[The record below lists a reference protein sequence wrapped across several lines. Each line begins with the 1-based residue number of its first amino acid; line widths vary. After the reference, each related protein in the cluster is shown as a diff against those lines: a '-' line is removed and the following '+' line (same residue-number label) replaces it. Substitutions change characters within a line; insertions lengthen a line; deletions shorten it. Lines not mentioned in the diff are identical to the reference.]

1 MKKRTVVALIVAAIL
16 IFTGGVLLVL
26 GLSYAGGPKDMVSR
40 SEITYGVSEP
50 FDSIRV
56 ETTVCDVDFQ
66 KTDGEFRAVCPEFEN
81 LDYTV
86 IVEDNTLY
94 LRQVDLRQWY
104 DFIDIHLGKMEITV
118 YLPENQYN
126 LLRIDTDTGDI
137 RVAEDF
143 SFSTAEIFTD
153 TGDVRFSASVSER
166 FNASASTGDLT
177 ICAGTPEML
186 QVSTSTGDVELENMA
201 CGDCFVKTTTGDLFI
216 SSLTCQT
223 LDCQSNTGDKFL
235 QNVVAED
242 YIKAISTTGD
252 VELLGCDAPMFAI
265 ETDTGDITGVLL
277 SPKEFFAQTDTGT
290 EHIADH
296 SGTPNGTC
304 YVNSNTG
311 DITISYQP

>member
-1 MKKRTVVALIVAAIL
+1 MKNKTVVALIVAAIL
-16 IFTGGVLLVL
+16 IFTGGILFIL
-26 GLSYAGGPKDMVSR
+26 GISYAGGSKDMVSHT
-40 SEITYGVSEP
+40 EKTYVVNEP
-50 FDSIRV
+50 FENIRV
-56 ETTVCDVDFQ
+56 ETDTCDVEFQ
-66 KTDGEFRAVCPEFEN
+66 RTDGSFKVSCPDSEKYS
-81 LDYTV
+81 YTV
-86 IVEDNTLY
+86 TVEENTLCV
-94 LRQVDLRQWY
+94 RQVDLRQWY
-104 DFIDIHLGKMEITV
+104 DFIDIHFAEEKITL

-177 ICAGTPEML
+177 ICAGTPEI
-186 QVSTSTGDVELENMA
+186 VHVNTSTGDVELENMA

-252 VELLGCDAPMFAI
+252 VELLGCDAPMFTI

-304 YVNSNTG
+304 YVNSSTG

>member
-1 MKKRTVVALIVAAIL
+1 MKKGTIIALIAAAIL
-16 IFTGGVLLVL
+16 IVAGGILLML
-26 GLSYAGGPKDMVSR
+26 GLSFAGGSVVTPMPAEKSYVVDA
-40 SEITYGVSEP
+40 P
-50 FDSIRV
+50 FESIRV
-56 ETTVCDVDFQ
+56 ETDTCDVDFQ
-66 KTDGEFRAVCPEFEN
+66 KTDGEFRVVCPDSEKFS
-81 LDYTV
+81 YTV
-86 IVEDNTLY
+86 TVEETTLCI
-94 LRQVDLRQWY
+94 RQVDLRQWY
-104 DFIDIHLGKMEITV
+104 DFIGIHFAEEKITL

-177 ICAGTPEML
+177 ICAGTPEI
-186 QVSTSTGDVELENMA
+186 VHVNTSTGDVELENMA

-252 VELLGCDAPMFAI
+252 VELLGCDAPMFTI